1 MLSFLRVTV
10 MHNLILRLTTQ
21 LIFVAMEDGKKYIFF
36 KYDAIYM
43 KNKLKKKP
51 CPVLKEESNI

>member
-1 MLSFLRVTV
+1 

>member
-1 MLSFLRVTV
+1 

-21 LIFVAMEDGKKYIFF
+21 LIFVAMEDKKKYIFF
-36 KYDAIYM
+36 KYDAIYIW
-43 KNKLKKKP
+43 KKKKKKKP